1 MPKRTGALVAGCAV
15 ALACGLMSAPALAYF
30 TAGGSGTGTA
40 ATGTLQPLTIL
51 PATTG
56 TSTTPLHPGTTGDLI
71 LNVTNPN
78 SGPVTLRRVSQGGGV
93 SVQDGAGCTSDP
105 GWPTTL
111 GTSGVSIPD
120 VTGLEVTELNI
131 ALPGG
136 STQVLHLPGA
146 ASMSATSAADCQGAT
161 FAIPVTVE
169 ASQ

>member
-78 SGPVTLRRVSQGGGV
+78 PKPVTLRRVSQGGGV
-93 SVQDGAGCTSDP
+93 SVQGGAGCTSDP
-105 GWPTTL
+105 GWPNTV
-111 GTSGVSIPD
+111 GTSGVNVKE
-120 VTGLEVTELNI
+120 VTGLTIEL
-131 ALPGG
+131 AGG
-136 STQVLHLPGA
+136 STQVLHVPGA

-169 ASQ
+169 VSQ